1 MSDSMNQVILNF
13 LDRMIDENVKHADAL
28 SQLRS
33 AIAEQR
39 VEVDELTKEIR
50 DNRGSVT
57 NKLND
62 LHERQNDLLR
72 DILSRLETKDDA
84 KERKEFYKK
93 VDKFIETVKSPKTW
107 IALIVSAIIG
117 LTGLVGGVATIVYRL
132 PNLVKDPDTTVVQ
145 PQSQPSTSNPTQ
157 GP

>member
-1 MSDSMNQVILNF
+1 MNQVILNF

>member
-1 MSDSMNQVILNF
+1 MNQVILNF

-57 NKLND
+57 NKLD
-62 LHERQNDLLR
+62 SLR
-72 DILSRLETKDDA
+72 S
-84 KERKEFYKK
+84 
-93 VDKFIETVKSPKTW
+93 
-107 IALIVSAIIG
+107 
-117 LTGLVGGVATIVYRL
+117 
-132 PNLVKDPDTTVVQ
+132 
-145 PQSQPSTSNPTQ
+145 
-157 GP
+157 